1 MNSKFKTFIPAAG
14 KASRL
19 AGLPKF
25 YLPIKENNFLLNYHI
40 KNLQNKENYDIFLGV
55 NSSFYESLENTFQ
68 DIKVIQIQSNSMVE
82 TVCKLGLPENGNS
95 LVIMP
100 DTFFKDY
107 QVINDMAEK
116 LVNENYDAVL
126 GLWKIRSDQKG
137 KLGQCTLSKDKVLE
151 VIDKDET
158 CNEEYFWGSLCW
170 NKEFNN
176 FINSEDEHFGISINR
191 AIKSNLNVGYI
202 KSDTNYFDC
211 GTFDEYKFMLENL
224 NS

>member
-1 MNSKFKTFIPAAG
+1 MNSKFKTFIPILG

-40 KNLQNKENYDIFLGV
+40 KNLQNNENYDIFLV
-55 NSSFYESLENTFQ
+55 LILVFMKTENTFQ

-100 DTFFKDY
+100 DTFFEDY
-107 QVINDMAEK
+107 QVINEMAEK

-137 KLGQCTLSKDKVLE
+137 KLGQCNLSK
-151 VIDKDET
+151 
-158 CNEEYFWGSLCW
+158 
-170 NKEFNN
+170 
-176 FINSEDEHFGISINR
+176 R
-191 AIKSNLNVGYI
+191 
-202 KSDTNYFDC
+202 
-211 GTFDEYKFMLENL
+211 
-224 NS
+224 